1 MSPTTRQN
9 AGIFCMAYVPKMVK
23 VNKKLLSHEIAYSNI
38 RCNKINVPSSLKYKY
53 DKTIASF

>member
-38 RCNKINVPSSLKYKY
+38 RCNKI
-53 DKTIASF
+53 